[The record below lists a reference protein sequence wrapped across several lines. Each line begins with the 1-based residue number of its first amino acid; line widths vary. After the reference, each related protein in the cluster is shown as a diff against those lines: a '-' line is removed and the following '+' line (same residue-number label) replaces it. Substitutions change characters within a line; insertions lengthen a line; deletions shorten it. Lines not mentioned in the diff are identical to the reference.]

1 MDVFQQ
7 IVSTLTKVG
16 IIGLHDQEMNKG
28 GIFVAGVGA
37 MRAEKS
43 RQDHRKLRLE
53 AMKAVKQVLS
63 SLHENFVVTPSS
75 RKRSTV
81 KNREND
87 LEKMQ
92 LLWIR
97 VNNQV
102 RMVVVASAAAVDL
115 IQMQRMNLILI
126 ALQERIDNLL
136 YRFTQNDRR
145 RFLKKQ

>member
-1 MDVFQQ
+1 MDLFQQ
-7 IVSTLTKVG
+7 IVSTLTKVEK
-16 IIGLHDQEMNKG
+16 IGLHDQGMNKG

-37 MRAEKS
+37 MRTEKS
-43 RQDHRKLRLE
+43 RQDRRKLRLE

-102 RMVVVASAAAVDL
+102 RMAVVASVVVAAAAVGL
-115 IQMQRMNLILI
+115 IQMQRMN
-126 ALQERIDNLL
+126 
-136 YRFTQNDRR
+136 
-145 RFLKKQ
+145 

>member
-1 MDVFQQ
+1 M
-7 IVSTLTKVG
+7 
-16 IIGLHDQEMNKG
+16 
-28 GIFVAGVGA
+28 
-37 MRAEKS
+37 
-43 RQDHRKLRLE
+43 
-53 AMKAVKQVLS
+53 
-63 SLHENFVVTPSS
+63 
-75 RKRSTV
+75 
-81 KNREND
+81 END

-102 RMVVVASAAAVDL
+102 RMTVVASAAVVDL

>member
-37 MRAEKS
+37 IRAEKS
-43 RQDHRKLRLE
+43 RQDRRKLRLE

-87 LEKMQ
+87 LEKVQ
-92 LLWIR
+92 LLW
-97 VNNQV
+97 
-102 RMVVVASAAAVDL
+102 RMIWKRCNSCGL
-115 IQMQRMNLILI
+115 
-126 ALQERIDNLL
+126 E
-136 YRFTQNDRR
+136 
-145 RFLKKQ
+145 